1 MAIWTVTMKK
11 ASSERLPAVV
21 VEVEAATRAEA
32 LRQIQETHPIRERW
46 LYECKRKE
54 GAEMPKRVKVEANGS
69 QTPPP
74 APEPVEQP
82 VPPVEAKP
90 ATPERKGSVRVCVPV
105 SGGVGVIAIT
115 SVTKSGDVT
124 KRYLL
129 KCLGSS
135 KFSLTGFV
143 EDGGG
148 YYTVIPGTFC
158 ACEDHKRTGAP
169 CKHMR
174 GLQSLIA
181 QGKL

>member
-1 MAIWTVTMKK
+1 MIWTVTAKK
-11 ASSERLPAVV
+11 TGQVGV
-21 VEVEAATRAEA
+21 TFDVEAASRVEA
-32 LRQIQETHPIRERW
+32 LRQVQGSHPIQDRW
-46 LYECKRKE
+46 TYEVKRKE
-54 GAEMPKRVKVEANGS
+54 GDVPRRTQKIETNGS

-82 VPPVEAKP
+82 APPVEEAKP

-115 SVTKSGDVT
+115 SVTKGGDVT
-124 KRYLL
+124 KRYLV
-129 KCLGSS
+129 KCLGSN

-148 YYTVIPGTFC
+148 YYTVIPGTYC
-158 ACEDHKRTGAP
+158 GCEDHKRHGGE
-169 CKHMR
+169 CKHLLSVR
-174 GLQSLIA
+174 SLIR